1 MIKAFRKLPIKLEQL
16 QAFQSKRAVVAVI
29 KINDK
34 ETRAR
39 INTAIKRKGRTA
51 EEKAEKEAEE
61 EKREKKGKPRKITG
75 KRRPPKRRMTGK
87 KTKRTKSKRKEE
99 TIVIQI
105 QTQMKSTLR
114 GDGMTKMMIA
124 GEIGTAKEDKDED
137 NGDVI

>member
-1 MIKAFRKLPIKLEQL
+1 MIRRAQEKMRKRKKQQARKEPRTKRTQRKGKICRGERTKEVQILPIELEQL

-39 INTAIKRKGRTA
+39 INTAIKRKDRIA

-61 EKREKKGKPRKITG
+61 EKRKKKRKSRKITG

-87 KTKRTKSKRKEE
+87 MIKRTK
-99 TIVIQI
+99 
-105 QTQMKSTLR
+105 
-114 GDGMTKMMIA
+114 
-124 GEIGTAKEDKDED
+124 
-137 NGDVI
+137 